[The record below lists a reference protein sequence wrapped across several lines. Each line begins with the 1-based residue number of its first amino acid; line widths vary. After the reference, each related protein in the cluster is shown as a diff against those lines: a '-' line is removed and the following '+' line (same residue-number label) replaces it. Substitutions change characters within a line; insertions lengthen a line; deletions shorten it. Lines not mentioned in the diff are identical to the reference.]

1 MGVGEVRFDSNKD
14 GATVVV
20 TDTVN
25 DSTVQGA
32 PHNITWADVVRK
44 VQVPTNAKSVELCKF
59 AVKEAVMRNNKR
71 IVSGSLSRN
80 NPINRSRF
88 D

>member
-1 MGVGEVRFDSNKD
+1 MERFDSNKD
-14 GATVVV
+14 GATVV

-44 VQVPTNAKSVELCKF
+44 VPANAKSVELRKF
-59 AVKEAVMRNNKR
+59 AVKEAVMRSNKR
-71 IVSGSLSRN
+71 IVSGSLESSGLME
-80 NPINRSRF
+80 IH
-88 D
+88 